1 MQVESVKWW
10 KVLLTEWNKN
20 LILGGGFEADE
31 VLSGE
36 IAQLNIYDYA
46 MPDDMV
52 LEMKMFCDEKGNL
65 VNDDTLTTVGTLEAV
80 TEEKECKSC
89 PSPDG

>member
-1 MQVESVKWW
+1 MK
-10 KVLLTEWNKN
+10 KK

-52 LEMKMFCDEKGNL
+52 LEMKRFGDEKGNL
-65 VNDDTLTTVGTLEAV
+65 VNDEKRNTVGTWEAV
-80 TEEKECKSC
+80 TE
-89 PSPDG
+89 

>member
-1 MQVESVKWW
+1 M
-10 KVLLTEWNKN
+10 
-20 LILGGGFEADE
+20 ILGGGFEADE

-52 LEMKMFCDEKGNL
+52 LEMKMFCDEKGNV
-65 VNDDTLTTVGTLEAV
+65 VNDDTLTTVGTLETD
-80 TEEKECKSC
+80 TEDKECRTC
-89 PSPDG
+89 PNVEPY

>member
-1 MQVESVKWW
+1 M
-10 KVLLTEWNKN
+10 
-20 LILGGGFEADE
+20 ILGGGFEADE

-52 LEMKMFCDEKGNL
+52 LEMKMFCDEKGNV
-65 VNDDTLTTVGTLEAV
+65 VNDDTLTTVGELE
-80 TEEKECKSC
+80 TETEDKECRTC
-89 PSPDG
+89 PNVEPY

>member
-1 MQVESVKWW
+1 M
-10 KVLLTEWNKN
+10 
-20 LILGGGFEADE
+20 ILGGGFEADE

-52 LEMKMFCDEKGNL
+52 LEMKMFCDEKGNV
-65 VNDDTLTTVGTLEAV
+65 VNDDTLTTVGTLETE
-80 TEEKECKSC
+80 TEEKECKTC

>member
-1 MQVESVKWW
+1 M
-10 KVLLTEWNKN
+10 
-20 LILGGGFEADE
+20 ILGGGFEADE
-31 VLSGE
+31 VLSGS
-36 IAQLNIYDYA
+36 IAQLNLYDYA

>member
-1 MQVESVKWW
+1 M
-10 KVLLTEWNKN
+10 
-20 LILGGGFEADE
+20 ILGGGFEADE

-65 VNDDTLTTVGTLEAV
+65 VNDDTLTTVGTLETV
-80 TEEKECKSC
+80 TEEKECKTC
-89 PSPDG
+89 PSQDG

>member
-1 MQVESVKWW
+1 M
-10 KVLLTEWNKN
+10 
-20 LILGGGFEADE
+20 ILGGGFEADE